1 MSSMHELDLRSVD
14 LNLLKLL
21 DALLKERSVTRA
33 GMRLGL
39 TQPAASR
46 ALGRLR
52 TLLDDRVVVRTP
64 KGLEFTPRAASLAL
78 RVSRVLAEAASI
90 VAPERFDPATARGQF
105 SIASLD
111 HMALT
116 LIPDVNARLEQRAPG
131 LNLEVPPS
139 RGNNVELVADGTAG
153 IALGAFDDDALPA
166 GFYRRKLYDDSLACI
181 VRTGHPILS
190 ARLTPR
196 RFAALSH
203 VLVTIGGRGGSLID
217 AALERHGLRRR
228 IAMRLPHFL
237 VAPMVVAKSDMALVL
252 PRRLAQHVALSMP
265 VTLVELPVE
274 VPPFALSMIW
284 HERTHD
290 DPAHAWLRAQIADIA
305 QAMTE

>member
-1 MSSMHELDLRSVD
+1 MSSMHEVDLRAVD

-33 GMRLGL
+33 GVRLGL

-90 VAPERFDPATARGQF
+90 VAPAEFDPATARGEF

-116 LIPDVNARLEQRAPG
+116 LIPDVNARLEQRAPAWISSCRRHAATTS
-131 LNLEVPPS
+131 NAWRTARPVS
-139 RGNNVELVADGTAG
+139 R
-153 IALGAFDDDALPA
+153 
-166 GFYRRKLYDDSLACI
+166 
-181 VRTGHPILS
+181 S
-190 ARLTPR
+190 ARSTTIRCPPASIVASSTTTAWSASCATGIRCCR
-196 RFAALSH
+196 R
-203 VLVTIGGRGGSLID
+203 G
-217 AALERHGLRRR
+217 
-228 IAMRLPHFL
+228 
-237 VAPMVVAKSDMALVL
+237 
-252 PRRLAQHVALSMP
+252 
-265 VTLVELPVE
+265 
-274 VPPFALSMIW
+274 
-284 HERTHD
+284 
-290 DPAHAWLRAQIADIA
+290 
-305 QAMTE
+305 

>member
-1 MSSMHELDLRSVD
+1 MHEVDLRAVD

-33 GMRLGL
+33 GVRLGL

-90 VAPERFDPATARGQF
+90 VAPAEFDPATARGEF

-131 LNLEVPPS
+131 MDLVVPPS
-139 RGNNVELVADGTAG
+139 RGNNVERVAGGPAG
-153 IALGAFDDDALPA
+153 IALGAVDDATLPA
-166 GFYRRKLYDDSLACI
+166 GIYR
-181 VRTGHPILS
+181 
-190 ARLTPR
+190 
-196 RFAALSH
+196 
-203 VLVTIGGRGGSLID
+203 
-217 AALERHGLRRR
+217 
-228 IAMRLPHFL
+228 
-237 VAPMVVAKSDMALVL
+237 
-252 PRRLAQHVALSMP
+252 
-265 VTLVELPVE
+265 
-274 VPPFALSMIW
+274 
-284 HERTHD
+284 
-290 DPAHAWLRAQIADIA
+290 
-305 QAMTE
+305 